1 MRRSS
6 NNNNNNNNVYFLKQ
20 SFYKWK
26 NERKKQKNK
35 VSIGYPFFAL
45 GVTRN
50 ISIYFNILM
59 LFLLSP
65 PAE

>member
-1 MRRSS
+1 MY
-6 NNNNNNNNVYFLKQ
+6 VYFLKQ

-45 GVTRN
+45 GVVSTGVKRECN
-50 ISIYFNILM
+50 SQALPTTINLY
-59 LFLLSP
+59 
-65 PAE
+65 